1 MRFKLL
7 LLAFGFI
14 STAAMAQSQ
23 VPPGVNAS
31 RYTYCMSEGLGK
43 GRAYTTPQAFC
54 QQWAGPSAASMV
66 HPNSDMGNGIQCGM
80 SWNGN
85 PIYMS
90 PSRCEAYLN
99 AAKAAEIAQHKAWL
113 AQQAAQAKAAAAAAA
128 VHAPAF
134 YNCTWSLLMGYD
146 FGPQYDTQN
155 VPEQIVAT
163 SLNEANAKANKYVQS
178 LGWSSQ
184 GKSSCSYLVAVP

>member
-7 LLAFGFI
+7 LIAFGFI
-14 STAAMAQSQ
+14 STAAMAQSE

-31 RYTYCMSEGLGK
+31 RYTYCMNEGLGK
-43 GRAYTTPQAFC
+43 GRPYATPQAFC
-54 QQWAGPSAASMV
+54 QGWAGGGSPRSAQLGE
-66 HPNSDMGNGIQCGM
+66 PCGM
-80 SWNGN
+80 SPNGN

-90 PSRCEAYLN
+90 PGQCENYLN
-99 AAKAAEIAQHKAWL
+99 AMHAWAAEQHKKWL
-113 AQQAAQAKAAAAAAA
+113 AEQAVAAAAAKAAAA

-134 YNCTWSLLMGYD
+134 YNCTWSLFMGYD
-146 FGPQYDTQN
+146 FGAQYDTQN

-184 GKSSCSYLVAVP
+184 GKSSCTYLVAVP